1 MPIRRKIL
9 TGLRRIKMKT
19 LEDVERMNKP
29 FVVATVIRSAGS
41 VPGKTGASMVVFAT
55 GKIEGTVGGGEIE
68 HKVIKKAVSLIQKGK
83 SKVVKFNLTGKRI
96 KKSVSTKM
104 ICGGEVE
111 IFFNV
116 YRPPVKLIVCGAG
129 HIGVCLVKLA
139 KFLEWNCEVIDDRK
153 NFVKNLSLKDIKIVV
168 SPYKKAFE
176 KAAVDKN
183 SAIVIVT
190 HNHSGDA
197 ACLEGA
203 LKTKAFYIGMIGS
216 RIKIA
221 ANFRKFRKRGIVI
234 DKRVF
239 SPIGLDLGGDS
250 PAEIALCIVSEI
262 MKIRHRKKA
271 GHLRIDRRAE

>member
-1 MPIRRKIL
+1 MIDIEKAKR
-9 TGLRRIKMKT
+9 MKK
-19 LEDVERMNKP
+19 MNKP
-29 FVVATVIRSAGS
+29 FVVATIIRSAGS
-41 VPGKTGASMVVFAT
+41 VPRKTGTSMIVFET
-55 GKIEGTVGGGEIE
+55 GKIEGTIGGGEIE
-68 HKVIKKAVSLIQKGK
+68 RKVVKQAVSLLGKGK
-83 SKVVKFNLTGKRI
+83 SKVVKFNLTGGRR

-111 IFFNV
+111 VFFDI
-116 YRPPVKLIVCGAG
+116 RCPPVKLVVCGAG
-129 HIGVCLVKLA
+129 HIGSRLVELA
-139 KFLEWNCEVIDDRK
+139 KFLEWVCEVIDDRK
-153 NFVKNLSLKDIKIVV
+153 NFVKNLRLKDIRISV

-176 KAAVDKN
+176 KVDADEN

-221 ANFRKFRKRGIVI
+221 ANFRKFRERGIVI

-239 SPIGLDLGGDS
+239 SPVGLDLGGDS
-250 PAEIALCIVSEI
+250 PAEIAICIISEI
-262 MKIRHRKKA
+262 MKIRNKRKG
-271 GHLRIDRRAE
+271 GHLGIGRRVE